1 MALLSINTPGNGL
14 VYNTFLNSQLSTPRL
29 CITSEEDEFDIE
41 TIRNWQN
48 EGFEVTYVP
57 LDNGGKEYAGRLES
71 VKEGLKVGESY
82 AIIAYG
88 DAAAYCLEHF
98 QKPATGARL
107 TALVAYYPTSIPDTR
122 LRFPPS
128 LKVLVHLAGESVDVV
143 VTPQALGIQG
153 RKKRIT
159 KRRIDPGV
167 GLGERKDIAYTAF
180 TYDFADP
187 GFAEHDLDEYDHA
200 SAELAWSRTLEVMRK
215 AFRKDADLERPWEIN
230 TESKFFSDNLSDTM
244 STYTTHKNPA
254 VTIGPTLAGG
264 VGAKALRRFYENDFL
279 KTKPPSMQLRLLS
292 RTVGAD
298 RVVDEVYVTFDHTVE
313 MPWMLPGVPPTGKRV
328 EIILVAIIALKADRI
343 FTEHL
348 YWDQASVLVQ
358 VGLLD
363 PQLLPQGVNGVKKLP
378 VVGRE
383 AARRILGEHPARG
396 DDYHRRLIANARAPP
411 VTNST
416 RPSRQSTPKP
426 ANRVGGKDVEQ
437 RNTGASNAEQKRQ
450 NGASSS
456 KRDIGDMHASG
467 NESTATA
474 ASTPGKPRKLG
485 TPRKNKAKPPAVENK
500 VNEIPKAD
508 ENEDEK
514 KMEEEKTD
522 VEKRTDDKR
531 LTEEKTSNGETND
544 SPIDQKI
551 ESIENG
557 KEVDDFAD
565 GESEAAPTPSRP
577 MAARVESANQE
588 DE

>member
-1 MALLSINTPGNGL
+1 
-14 VYNTFLNSQLSTPRL
+14 
-29 CITSEEDEFDIE
+29 
-41 TIRNWQN
+41 
-48 EGFEVTYVP
+48 
-57 LDNGGKEYAGRLES
+57 
-71 VKEGLKVGESY
+71 
-82 AIIAYG
+82 
-88 DAAAYCLEHF
+88 
-98 QKPATGARL
+98 
-107 TALVAYYPTSIPDTR
+107 
-122 LRFPPS
+122 
-128 LKVLVHLAGESVDVV
+128 
-143 VTPQALGIQG
+143 
-153 RKKRIT
+153 
-159 KRRIDPGV
+159 
-167 GLGERKDIAYTAF
+167 
-180 TYDFADP
+180 
-187 GFAEHDLDEYDHA
+187 
-200 SAELAWSRTLEVMRK
+200 
-215 AFRKDADLERPWEIN
+215 
-230 TESKFFSDNLSDTM
+230 M

-279 KTKPPSMQLRLLS
+279 ESKPPSMQLRLLS

-298 RVVDEVYVTFDHTVE
+298 RVVDEVYVTFDHTIE

-328 EIILVAIIALKADRI
+328 EIILVAIIALKANRI

-396 DDYHRRLIANARAPP
+396 EDYHRRLIVNARAPP

-416 RPSRQSTPKP
+416 RPSRQSTPK
-426 ANRVGGKDVEQ
+426 ATNRVGGKDVEQ
-437 RNTGASNAEQKRQ
+437 RNAGATTGEQRRQ

-474 ASTPGKPRKLG
+474 ASIPRKPKKLG
-485 TPRKNKAKPPAVENK
+485 TPRNNKEKSSAVEDKEKETPK
-500 VNEIPKAD
+500 VDEKVDEKAD
-508 ENEDEK
+508 ETKVEG
-514 KMEEEKTD
+514 EKTD
-522 VEKRTDDKR
+522 LEKRTDDEKP
-531 LTEEKTSNGETND
+531 TENKTTNVDTND
-544 SPIDQKI
+544 SPNEQKV

-577 MAARVESANQE
+577 MAARVESADQG

>member
-1 MALLSINTPGNGL
+1 MATISINTPGNGL

-29 CITSEEDEFDIE
+29 CITSEEEEFDTE

-48 EGFEVTYVP
+48 EGFDVTYVP
-57 LDNGGKEYAGRLES
+57 LNEGGKDYASRLES
-71 VKEGLKVGESY
+71 VKEGLRVGESY

-88 DAAAYCLEHF
+88 EAAAFCLDHF
-98 QKPATGARL
+98 HKPATGARL
-107 TALVAYYPTSIPDTR
+107 TALVAYYPTAIPDTR
-122 LRFPPS
+122 IRFPPS

-153 RKKRIT
+153 RKKRIS

-167 GLGERKDIAYTAF
+167 GIGERKDISYTAF

-200 SAELAWSRTLEVMRK
+200 SAELAWSRTLDVMRK

-230 TESKFFSDNLSDTM
+230 TESSFFRDNLSDTM
-244 STYTTHKNPA
+244 STFVTHKNPA
-254 VTIGPTLAGG
+254 VTVGPTLAGG

-279 KTKPPSMQLRLLS
+279 QTKPPSMRLRLLS

-298 RVVDEVYVTFDHTVE
+298 RVVDEIYITFDHTVE

-328 EIILVAIIALKADRI
+328 EIILVAVIALKAERI

-358 VGLLD
+358 LGLLD
-363 PQLLPQGVNGVKKLP
+363 TKLLPQGVSGVKQLP

-411 VTNST
+411 VTNNS
-416 RPSRQSTPKP
+416 RASRQSTPKP
-426 ANRVGGKDVEQ
+426 AHRAGGKEVEQ
-437 RNTGASNAEQKRQ
+437 RNGEQNRA

-456 KRDIGDMHASG
+456 KLKGDIADAHASG

-474 ASTPGKPRKLG
+474 TSTPRKPKKLG
-485 TPRKNKAKPPAVENK
+485 TPRKDKDKSPIVDDKSNDQK
-500 VNEIPKAD
+500 
-508 ENEDEK
+508 DEK
-514 KMEEEKTD
+514 TADKMNDNGKTD
-522 VEKRTDDKR
+522 D
-531 LTEEKTSNGETND
+531 EKTSDNAINGKNE
-544 SPIDQKI
+544 QKEKQV

-557 KEVDDFAD
+557 KDVDDFAD
-565 GESEAAPTPSRP
+565 GESEAGATPSRP
-577 MAARVESANQE
+577 MAARVESAGQE
-588 DE
+588 